1 MKNIF
6 SLFVGVFTL
15 SGKYSQYAM
24 VNRGGNFTK
33 IVGSFSFNIEQIYY
47 TTFNHISQGV
57 RKPFELYKIQF

>member
-15 SGKYSQYAM
+15 NGKYSQYAM

-33 IVGSFSFNIEQIYY
+33 IVGSFSFNIEQICY
-47 TTFNHISQGV
+47 TTFNYLAKEFDSYTNSV
-57 RKPFELYKIQF
+57 